1 MAKSAKRVCWDACAW
16 IALIQDEEI
25 RDEKTGQLIEN
36 RGAMCRAVI
45 ELAKKGKIEIVTSA
59 LSLAEV
65 CKNRNIKDDDPSKIA
80 AFFEH
85 EFVLLSNLDRTVGER
100 ARVLMMS
107 GLSGL
112 KPADACHLATAAVAP
127 NVSELHT
134 FDGDLLNLDLKIEK
148 ADKAMLRIC
157 RPDASVGVEP
167 PLLGAMRRGQG
178 STTTEPQGEE
188 ESG

>member
-1 MAKSAKRVCWDACAW
+1 MRVCWDACAW
-16 IALIQDEEI
+16 IALIQDEKI
-25 RDEKTGQLIEN
+25 RGPGGQLTED

-45 ELAKKGKIEIVTSA
+45 DLAKKGKIEIVTSA

-65 CKNRNIKDDDPSKIA
+65 CKNRDIKDADTSKIS

-100 ARVLMMS
+100 ARTLMMA
-107 GLSGL
+107 GLPGL

-127 NVSELHT
+127 NVAEMHT
-134 FDGDLLNLDLKIEK
+134 FDTDLLALDSKIEK

-157 RPDASVGVEP
+157 KPDASVGAEP
-167 PLLGAMRRGQG
+167 PLLGAMRRGEASPTAEQG
-178 STTTEPQGEE
+178 G
-188 ESG
+188 